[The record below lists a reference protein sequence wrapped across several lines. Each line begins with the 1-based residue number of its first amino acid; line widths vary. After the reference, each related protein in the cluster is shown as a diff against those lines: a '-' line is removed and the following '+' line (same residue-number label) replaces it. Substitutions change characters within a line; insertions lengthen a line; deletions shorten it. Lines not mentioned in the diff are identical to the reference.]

1 MRFLHSADWH
11 LGRVYH
17 GVSLLEDQAHALQ
30 QFVRIAADTRPD
42 AILLAGDIYDR
53 SVPPAEAVR
62 LLDLVLSELIL
73 ELKIPVVMIAGNHDG
88 PDRLAFG
95 SGLLQRAGLTV
106 RGPVEMD
113 AMPLVLRDAHGEVE
127 IHALP
132 YAEPALVRS
141 ASGDD
146 TIADHH
152 AALAAQTA
160 AVRAAQVPGRR
171 TVVVAHAFVQGGA
184 ESESERPLSVGGTGA
199 VGVGV
204 FDGFDYVALGHL
216 HRPQAIGTKRGGEG
230 AAGVGGPDA
239 AWAHRSADAADA
251 ANVANAANAANVA
264 NAANATNAANVANAA
279 NAANA
284 TNATNAT
291 NAAAPWRSARIQY
304 SGSLLKYSFAE
315 ADHGKSVNLV
325 ELDAEGNCTVERIPL
340 VPRRDLRILEGELAA
355 LVAAAATDPA
365 RDDYVLARL
374 TDHGALLDAMGKLRS
389 AYPNALA
396 IERPTL
402 TGDGPGRATADHR
415 RTRIQDLFASFHLE
429 TTGVALEPAAQA
441 ALDRVVDRLEQEA
454 RAE

>member
-1 MRFLHSADWH
+1 MLFRS
-11 LGRVYH
+11 
-17 GVSLLEDQAHALQ
+17 EDQAHALQ

-113 AMPLVLRDAHGEVE
+113 AAPLVLRDAHGEVE

-141 ASGDD
+141 ACGNDA
-146 TIADHH
+146 IADHH

-160 AVRAAQVPGRR
+160 AVRAAQMPGRR
-171 TVVVAHAFVQGGA
+171 SVVVAHAFVQGGA

-230 AAGVGGPDA
+230 AAGASGGSA
-239 AWAHRSADAADA
+239 AEAHRSADAVDVVD
-251 ANVANAANAANVA
+251 VA
-264 NAANATNAANVANAA
+264 
-279 NAANA
+279 
-284 TNATNAT
+284 

-315 ADHGKSVNLV
+315 ADHAKSVNLV

-402 TGDGPGRATADHR
+402 IGDGPGRATADHR
-415 RTRIQDLFASFHLE
+415 RTRIQDLFASFHEE

>member
-17 GVSLLEDQAHALQ
+17 GVSLLEDQAHVLQ

-62 LLDLVLSELIL
+62 LLDRVLSELIL

-113 AMPLVLRDAHGEVE
+113 AAPLVLRDAHGEVAV
-127 IHALP
+127 HALP

-141 ASGDD
+141 ACGDD
-146 TIADHH
+146 AIADHH

-160 AVRAAQVPGRR
+160 AVRAAHVPARR
-171 TVVVAHAFVQGGA
+171 SVVVAHAFVQGGA

-199 VGVGV
+199 VGAGV

-216 HRPQAIGTKRGGEG
+216 HRPQAIGGG
-230 AAGVGGPDA
+230 
-239 AWAHRSADAADA
+239 
-251 ANVANAANAANVA
+251 
-264 NAANATNAANVANAA
+264 
-279 NAANA
+279 
-284 TNATNAT
+284 
-291 NAAAPWRSARIQY
+291 RIQY
-304 SGSLLKYSFAE
+304 SGSPLKYSFAE
-315 ADHGKSVNLV
+315 ADHAKSVNLV
-325 ELDAEGNCTVERIPL
+325 DMDAEGNCAVERIAL
-340 VPRRDLRILEGELAA
+340 VPRCDLRILEGELAA
-355 LVAAAATDPA
+355 LVAAAAADPA

-402 TGDGPGRATADHR
+402 IGDGPGRATADHR
-415 RTRIQDLFASFHLE
+415 RTRIQDLFASFHEE

-441 ALDRVVDRLEQEA
+441 ALDRVVERLEQEA

>member
-17 GVSLLEDQAHALQ
+17 GVSLLEDQAHVLQ

-95 SGLLQRAGLTV
+95 SGLLQRAGLVV

-113 AMPLVLRDAHGEVE
+113 AAPLVLRDAHGEVE

-216 HRPQAIGTKRGGEG
+216 HRPQAIGTKRGGES
-230 AAGVGGPDA
+230 AAGAGRGDA
-239 AWAHRSADAADA
+239 VEVCRSADAVDVAD
-251 ANVANAANAANVA
+251 
-264 NAANATNAANVANAA
+264 
-279 NAANA
+279 AANA
-284 TNATNAT
+284 TNATNAA

-374 TDHGALLDAMGKLRS
+374 TDHGALLDAMGKLRA

-415 RTRIQDLFASFHLE
+415 RTRIQDLFASFHEE

>member
-17 GVSLLEDQAHALQ
+17 GVSLLEDQAHVLQ

-199 VGVGV
+199 VGVEV

-264 NAANATNAANVANAA
+264 NAANAA
-279 NAANA
+279 
-284 TNATNAT
+284 NATNAT

-315 ADHGKSVNLV
+315 ADHAKSVNLV

-402 TGDGPGRATADHR
+402 VGEGPGRATADHR
-415 RTRIQDLFASFHLE
+415 RTRIQDLFASFHE
-429 TTGVALEPAAQA
+429 QTTGVALEPAAQA

>member
-17 GVSLLEDQAHALQ
+17 GVSLLEDQAHVLQ

-95 SGLLQRAGLTV
+95 SGLLQRAGLVV

-113 AMPLVLRDAHGEVE
+113 ATPLVLRDAHGEVE

-146 TIADHH
+146 TIGDHH

-216 HRPQAIGTKRGGEG
+216 HRPQAIGTKRGGES
-230 AAGVGGPDA
+230 AAGAGRGDA
-239 AWAHRSADAADA
+239 VEVCRSVDAVDVADA
-251 ANVANAANAANVA
+251 ANAA
-264 NAANATNAANVANAA
+264 
-279 NAANA
+279 
-284 TNATNAT
+284 NATNAT

-429 TTGVALEPAAQA
+429 ATGVALEPAAQA

-454 RAE
+454 RNA

>member
-17 GVSLLEDQAHALQ
+17 GVSLLEDQAHVLQ

-95 SGLLQRAGLTV
+95 SGLLQRAGLVV

-113 AMPLVLRDAHGEVE
+113 ATPLVLRDAHGEVE

-216 HRPQAIGTKRGGEG
+216 HRPQAIGTKRGGES
-230 AAGVGGPDA
+230 AAGAGRGDA
-239 AWAHRSADAADA
+239 VEVCRSADAVDVADA
-251 ANVANAANAANVA
+251 A
-264 NAANATNAANVANAA
+264 
-279 NAANA
+279 
-284 TNATNAT
+284 NATNAT

-315 ADHGKSVNLV
+315 ADHAKSVNLV

-374 TDHGALLDAMGKLRS
+374 TDHGALLDAMGKLRA

-415 RTRIQDLFASFHLE
+415 RTRIQDLFASFHE
-429 TTGVALEPAAQA
+429 QTTGVALEPAAQA

>member
-17 GVSLLEDQAHALQ
+17 GVSLLDDQAHVLQ

-73 ELKIPVVMIAGNHDG
+73 DLKIPVVMIAGNHDG

-113 AMPLVLRDAHGEVE
+113 AAPLVLRDAHGEVAVY
-127 IHALP
+127 ALP

-160 AVRAAQVPGRR
+160 AVRAAHVPGRR
-171 TVVVAHAFVQGGA
+171 TVVVAHAFVQGGT

-216 HRPQAIGTKRGGEG
+216 HRPQGIGAKRGGEG
-230 AAGVGGPDA
+230 AAGASGGSA
-239 AWAHRSADAADA
+239 AEAHRSVDAVDAADA
-251 ANVANAANAANVA
+251 ANAI
-264 NAANATNAANVANAA
+264 
-279 NAANA
+279 
-284 TNATNAT
+284 NAT

-315 ADHGKSVNLV
+315 ADHAKSVNLV

-374 TDHGALLDAMGKLRS
+374 TDHGALLDAMGKLRA

-415 RTRIQDLFASFHLE
+415 RTRIQDLFASFHEE

-454 RAE
+454 RNA

>member
-17 GVSLLEDQAHALQ
+17 GVSLLEDQAHVLQ

-62 LLDLVLSELIL
+62 LLDRVLSELIL
-73 ELKIPVVMIAGNHDG
+73 DLKIPVVMIAGNHDG

-113 AMPLVLRDAHGEVE
+113 AAPLVLRDAHGEVAV
-127 IHALP
+127 HALP

-141 ASGDD
+141 ACGDD

-152 AALAAQTA
+152 AALAAQAA

-171 TVVVAHAFVQGGA
+171 SVVVAHAFVQGGA

-216 HRPQAIGTKRGGEG
+216 HRPQALGTTRGGEG
-230 AAGVGGPDA
+230 AAGASGGSA
-239 AWAHRSADAADA
+239 AEADRGADAVD
-251 ANVANAANAANVA
+251 AANAA
-264 NAANATNAANVANAA
+264 
-279 NAANA
+279 
-284 TNATNAT
+284 

-315 ADHGKSVNLV
+315 ADHAKSVNLV
-325 ELDAEGNCTVERIPL
+325 ELDAEGRCSVERIPL

-402 TGDGPGRATADHR
+402 VGEGPGRATADHR
-415 RTRIQDLFASFHLE
+415 RTRIQDLFASFPLA

-454 RAE
+454 RNA

>member
-17 GVSLLEDQAHALQ
+17 GVSLLDDQAHVLQ

-73 ELKIPVVMIAGNHDG
+73 DLKIPVVMIAGNHDG

-113 AMPLVLRDAHGEVE
+113 AAPLVLRDAHGEVAVY
-127 IHALP
+127 ALP

-160 AVRAAQVPGRR
+160 AVRAAHLPGRR
-171 TVVVAHAFVQGGA
+171 AVVVAHVFVQGGA

-199 VGVGV
+199 VGAGV

-216 HRPQAIGTKRGGEG
+216 HRPQAIGGG
-230 AAGVGGPDA
+230 
-239 AWAHRSADAADA
+239 
-251 ANVANAANAANVA
+251 
-264 NAANATNAANVANAA
+264 
-279 NAANA
+279 
-284 TNATNAT
+284 
-291 NAAAPWRSARIQY
+291 RIQY

-315 ADHGKSVNLV
+315 ADHAKSVNLV

-396 IERPTL
+396 IERPAL
-402 TGDGPGRATADHR
+402 IGDGPGRATADHR
-415 RTRIQDLFASFHLE
+415 RTRIQDLFASFHEE

-441 ALDRVVDRLEQEA
+441 ALDRVVERLEQEA

>member
-17 GVSLLEDQAHALQ
+17 GVSLLEDQAHVLQ
-30 QFVRIAADTRPD
+30 QFVRVAADTRPD
-42 AILLAGDIYDR
+42 AILLAGDLYDR

-106 RGPVEMD
+106 RGPVEME
-113 AMPLVLRDAHGEVE
+113 AAPLVLRDAHGEVA
-127 IHALP
+127 IYALP

-160 AVRAAQVPGRR
+160 AVRAAHVPGRR
-171 TVVVAHAFVQGGA
+171 SVVVAHAFVQGGA

-199 VGVGV
+199 VGAEV
-204 FDGFDYVALGHL
+204 FAGFDYVALGHL
-216 HRPQAIGTKRGGEG
+216 HRPQAMAGG
-230 AAGVGGPDA
+230 
-239 AWAHRSADAADA
+239 
-251 ANVANAANAANVA
+251 
-264 NAANATNAANVANAA
+264 
-279 NAANA
+279 
-284 TNATNAT
+284 
-291 NAAAPWRSARIQY
+291 RIQY
-304 SGSLLKYSFAE
+304 AGSLLKYSFAE
-315 ADHGKSVNLV
+315 ADHAKSVNLV
-325 ELDAEGNCTVERIPL
+325 ELDAEGRCSVERIAL
-340 VPRRDLRILEGELAA
+340 VPRRDLRILDGELAA

-402 TGDGPGRATADHR
+402 IGDGPGRATDDHR
-415 RTRIQDLFASFHLE
+415 RTRIQDLFASFHEE

-454 RAE
+454 RNA

>member
-17 GVSLLEDQAHALQ
+17 GVSLLEDQAHVLQ

-95 SGLLQRAGLTV
+95 SGLLQRAGLVV

-113 AMPLVLRDAHGEVE
+113 AAPLVLRDAHGEVE

-132 YAEPALVRS
+132 YAEPALVRCV
-141 ASGDD
+141 SGDD

-216 HRPQAIGTKRGGEG
+216 HRPQAIGTKRGGES
-230 AAGVGGPDA
+230 AAGAGRGDA
-239 AWAHRSADAADA
+239 VELCRSADAAD
-251 ANVANAANAANVA
+251 
-264 NAANATNAANVANAA
+264 AA

-374 TDHGALLDAMGKLRS
+374 TDHGALLDAMGKLRA

-415 RTRIQDLFASFHLE
+415 RTRIQDLFASFHE
-429 TTGVALEPAAQA
+429 QTTGVALEPAAQA

>member
-17 GVSLLEDQAHALQ
+17 GVSLLEDQAHVLQ

-216 HRPQAIGTKRGGEG
+216 HRPQAIGTKRGGES
-230 AAGVGGPDA
+230 AAGAGRGDAVEVCRSVDAVDAPDVV
-239 AWAHRSADAADA
+239 DV
-251 ANVANAANAANVA
+251 ANVANVANV
-264 NAANATNAANVANAA
+264 
-279 NAANA
+279 
-284 TNATNAT
+284 
-291 NAAAPWRSARIQY
+291 AAPWRSARIQY

-374 TDHGALLDAMGKLRS
+374 TDHGALLDAMGKLRA

-415 RTRIQDLFASFHLE
+415 RTRIQDLFASFHE
-429 TTGVALEPAAQA
+429 QTTGVALEPAAQA

>member
-17 GVSLLEDQAHALQ
+17 GVSLLEDQAHVLQ

-95 SGLLQRAGLTV
+95 SGLLQRAGLVV

-113 AMPLVLRDAHGEVE
+113 AAPLVLRDAHGEVE

-199 VGVGV
+199 VGVEV

-216 HRPQAIGTKRGGEG
+216 HRPQAIGTKRGGES
-230 AAGVGGPDA
+230 AAGAGRGDA
-239 AWAHRSADAADA
+239 VEVCRSADAVDVADA
-251 ANVANAANAANVA
+251 A
-264 NAANATNAANVANAA
+264 NAANATNAA
-279 NAANA
+279 
-284 TNATNAT
+284 

-374 TDHGALLDAMGKLRS
+374 TDHGALLDAMGKLRA

-415 RTRIQDLFASFHLE
+415 RTRIQDLFASFHE
-429 TTGVALEPAAQA
+429 QTTGVALEPAAQA
-441 ALDRVVDRLEQEA
+441 ALDRVVDRLEKEA

>member
-73 ELKIPVVMIAGNHDG
+73 ALKIPVVMIAGNHDG

-95 SGLLQRAGLTV
+95 SSLLQRAGLVV
-106 RGPVEMD
+106 RGPVELD
-113 AMPLVLRDAHGEVE
+113 AAPLVLRDAHGEVE

-141 ASGDD
+141 ACGDD
-146 TIADHH
+146 TIVDHH

-171 TVVVAHAFVQGGA
+171 SVVVAHAFVLGGA

-199 VGVGV
+199 VGAGV

-216 HRPQAIGTKRGGEG
+216 HRPQAIAGG
-230 AAGVGGPDA
+230 
-239 AWAHRSADAADA
+239 
-251 ANVANAANAANVA
+251 
-264 NAANATNAANVANAA
+264 
-279 NAANA
+279 
-284 TNATNAT
+284 
-291 NAAAPWRSARIQY
+291 RIQY
-304 SGSLLKYSFAE
+304 AGSLLKYSFAE
-315 ADHGKSVNLV
+315 ADHAKSVHLV
-325 ELDAEGNCTVERIPL
+325 EMDAAGHCTVERIAL

-355 LVAAAATDPA
+355 LVAAAASDPA

-374 TDHGALLDAMGKLRS
+374 TDQGALLDAMGKLRS
-389 AYPNALA
+389 AWPNALA
-396 IERPTL
+396 IERPAL
-402 TGDGPGRATADHR
+402 IGDGPGRASADHR
-415 RTRIQDLFASFHLE
+415 RTRIQDLFASFHQE
-429 TTGVALEPAAQA
+429 TTGVALEPAVQP

-454 RAE
+454 RSA